1 MSNTTDTLTPR
12 AQRGIALR
20 LMLPFGLAYCLSH
33 IYRSANAVIAPELV
47 ETLNLNAADLGLLSS
62 TFLLAFALAQLPLG
76 VLLDLLGPRR
86 VNAAL
91 LLIAALG
98 GFLFSFSTHVTTMAI
113 ARAMMGLGVA
123 ACLMA
128 ALKAMSSELPS
139 HWLMPMHSIMVA
151 IGGIGA
157 IIATAPVESI
167 VSAIG
172 WRAVFTLLAMA
183 TLIAAGVLLCVAPP
197 THTERRKTNWQQEIL
212 GLKSAFRHWFFIGFG
227 PALGLLQGGFMAV
240 QTLWAGP
247 WLYNVTGLNSVQ
259 VGTYLLLTAMGMVAG
274 YLTNGWLGAKAPKW
288 GINPIMVALIGSALF
303 LVTLSAIV
311 IMGAQAPVS
320 LWILYG
326 FFGTSAP
333 MCFALIGKEVPVQ
346 YVGRVSTSI
355 NFLVFAAGFAFQWGI
370 GAIIKLSSH
379 SSIGFSTEQ
388 AYQLAF
394 TAALTFQIVGWLWL
408 ARTALLMHRSPSMN
422 L

>member
-1 MSNTTDTLTPR
+1 MSHNTTDTLSPR
-12 AQRGIALR
+12 ARRGIALR
-20 LMLPFGLAYCLSH
+20 LMLPFALAYCLSH

-47 ETLNLNAADLGLLSS
+47 ASLNLNAADLGLLSS

-91 LLIAALG
+91 LVIAAMG
-98 GFLFSFSTHVTTMAI
+98 GFLFSFSSHITTMAI

-128 ALKAMSSELPS
+128 ALKAMSNELPS

-151 IGGIGA
+151 IGGLGA
-157 IIATAPVESI
+157 IIATAPVETI
-167 VSAIG
+167 VRLIG
-172 WRAVFTLLAMA
+172 WRAVFILLAVA
-183 TLIAAGVLLCVAPP
+183 TLIAAFVLFYATPP
-197 THTERRKTNWQQEIL
+197 TRKSRRSISWNKEIT
-212 GLKSAFRHWFFIGFG
+212 GLKIAFKHWFFIGVG
-227 PALGLLQGGFMAV
+227 PAVGLLQGGFMAI

-247 WLYNVTGLNSVQ
+247 WLYHVIGLDRVQ
-259 VGTYLLLTAMGMVAG
+259 VGYYLLLTATGMVVG
-274 YLTNGWLGAKAPKW
+274 YLTNGWLGAKFAQW
-288 GINPIMVALIGSALF
+288 GINPIFVALAGSALL
-303 LVTLSAIV
+303 LVTLATI
-311 IMGAQAPVS
+311 ILMGPQALLP

-333 MCFALIGKEVPVQ
+333 MCFALIGQEVPAQ

-355 NFLVFAAGFAFQWGI
+355 NFLVFAVGFVFQWGI
-370 GAIIKLSSH
+370 GAVIRLCSH

-394 TAALTFQIVGWLWL
+394 TVALMLQVAGWFWL
-408 ARTALLMHRSPSMN
+408 A
-422 L
+422 